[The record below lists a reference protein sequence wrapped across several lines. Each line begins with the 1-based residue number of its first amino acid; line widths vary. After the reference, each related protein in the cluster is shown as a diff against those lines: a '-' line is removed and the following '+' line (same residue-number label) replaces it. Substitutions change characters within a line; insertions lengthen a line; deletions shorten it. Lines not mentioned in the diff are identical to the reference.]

1 MSPAKNEDWRYSD
14 DRMDVRTQGLNILLK
29 KFGRELSSDG
39 SPRYSNQGIY
49 ECIHD
54 WVSQGNKRTDGI
66 VAYYKAYY
74 ADQQWYTSCMFNSTG
89 MLILISEEHGCA
101 YSVDAEGTLF
111 YTPQMV
117 GGAIDAED
125 WSEVDHMAML
135 GEEQQIQDQINEV
148 HQQLIV
154 ANQALGWYYTDV
166 PIAV

>member
-74 ADQQWYTSCMFNSTG
+74 ADQQWYTSCMFNSID